1 MTVDASAVARV
12 LGITTTFKDLIG
24 QGALN
29 LPQRI
34 AVFAQ
39 GRSDVVYSTT
49 KFQAT
54 SSKQVGDTLGYGSPA
69 NLIARELF
77 PDNGDGV
84 GTIPVTIYPLVD
96 DYTDVQ
102 ANGRIT
108 PSGTQTKAAAYKLRI
123 AGVESESFT
132 IPASATVAAI
142 NDLMTT
148 AVNAILH
155 MPVTA
160 QDFTTHTRFV
170 AKWAGTSGNAITIE
184 VIGES
189 LGTVFTIIQ
198 PTGGTSNPTVD
209 AALLQVGDVWETM
222 GINALDPAD
231 TAALN
236 AFDTFG
242 EGRWGTLVH
251 KPWVVFYGN
260 DEPVVGTATAVT
272 TVRTADRTNCQLV
285 APGSVNL
292 PCVITAR
299 QVARIAVLANND
311 PPHDYGSRRATG
323 LIPGTDAQ
331 QWDYA
336 ERDLA
341 VKAGSSTVEVKD
353 GIVNISD
360 VVTPYS
366 PVGEAVPAY
375 RFVVDIVKLMQII
388 FNLELIFANTEWDG
402 APLIPDNQA
411 TTNPSAKK
419 PKMAKAAANRLIDAL
434 ALGAVLSDP
443 ETAKKQT
450 TAVIDS
456 GNPKRLNVTLKV
468 QLSGN
473 TNIIDVIQEFS
484 FFFGTA
490 AVVA

>member
-1 MTVDASAVARV
+1 V
-12 LGITTTFKDLIG
+12 LGITTNFKDLLG
-24 QGALN
+24 VGALN

-39 GRSDVVYSTT
+39 GRSDVVYATT

-84 GTIPVTIYPLVD
+84 GTIPVTFYPLVD

-102 ANGRIT
+102 AQGRIT
-108 PSGTQTKAAAYKLRI
+108 PSGSQTKAAAYKVRI
-123 AGVESESFT
+123 SGVESESFT
-132 IPASATVAAI
+132 IPAAATIDAI
-142 NDLMTT
+142 NGLIAT
-148 AVNAILH
+148 AVNAVLH
-155 MPVTA
+155 MPVKA
-160 QDFTTHTRFV
+160 QDFSTHTRFV
-170 AKWAGTSGNAITIE
+170 AKWAGNSGNDLVIE
-184 VIGES
+184 VIGEA

-209 AALLQVGDVWETM
+209 AALLQVGNVWETM
-222 GINALDPAD
+222 GINALEPAD
-231 TAALN
+231 TAALD

-242 EGRWGTLVH
+242 EGRWGTLTH
-251 KPWVVFYGN
+251 KPLLVFVGSN
-260 DEPVVGTATAVT
+260 EPVVATATAGT
-272 TVRTADRTNCQLV
+272 TTRNLDRTNCQLV

-292 PCVITAR
+292 PCVIAAR

-311 PPHDYGSRRATG
+311 PPHDYGSQRATG

-353 GIVNISD
+353 GVVNISD

-366 PVGEAVPAY
+366 PVGQANPAFRY
-375 RFVVDIVKLMQII
+375 VVDVVKLMQLI
-388 FNLELIFANTEWDG
+388 FNLELAFANTEWDG

-419 PKMAKAAANRLIDAL
+419 PKMAKAEANRIIDAL
-434 ALGAVLSDP
+434 ALGAVLANP
-443 ETAKKQT
+443 EAAKKQT

-456 GNPKRLNVTLKV
+456 GNPKRLNLTLKV

-473 TNIIDVIQEFS
+473 TNIIDIVQDFS
-484 FFFGTA
+484 FNFGTA
-490 AVVA
+490 ALVA